1 MDDVI
6 AILKERA
13 LLDNVTGPGIHDL
26 VAQPAAVYA
35 GFDPTCSSL
44 QAGNLVTIM
53 ALAHFQRCGH
63 RVIAVAGGA
72 TGRIGDPSGKSEER
86 KLLTEDEVEQNLVG
100 IRENLSR
107 ILDFEHPTAPARI
120 VNNNDWLGP
129 YTFIGF
135 LRDVGK
141 HFRMGTML
149 GRESVRAR
157 LNSEA
162 GMSFAEFSYQLLQAY
177 DFLRLYDDA
186 GCRVQIGGSDQW
198 GNITAGTDLIR
209 RLRGVEA
216 FGLTIPLVCDS
227 AGRKFGKSEGNA
239 VYLDARRTAVYDFYQ
254 FFMRTTDA
262 DAARFLRIF
271 TFLPLEEIAALE
283 TALRETPEAR
293 AAQKRLAEEV
303 TRLVH
308 GPDGLASAQRAS
320 AVLFGES
327 MEGLRAEELLG
338 VFADAPSCALPL
350 ERLRGA
356 GMLDVAEAAGLCRS
370 RGEARRLAAAG
381 GLYINNRRVDDPAAV
396 LGEADIIDGRLVVL
410 RSGKKTFRLVKVAGE
425 RNAAPGGATAAGAR

>member
-1 MDDVI
+1 MDDVV
-6 AILKERA
+6 AILNERG
-13 LLDNVTGPGIHDL
+13 LLDQVTGPGIHTL
-26 VAQPAAVYA
+26 VKAPTAVYA
-35 GFDPTCSSL
+35 GFDPTSSSL

-86 KLLTEDEVEQNLVG
+86 KLLTEDEVERNLVG

-107 ILDFEHPTAPARI
+107 ILDFEHPTAPAVI
-120 VNNNDWLGP
+120 VNNNDWLGS

-149 GRESVRAR
+149 GKESVRAR
-157 LNSEA
+157 LSSEA

-198 GNITAGTDLIR
+198 GNIVAGTDLIR
-209 RLRGVEA
+209 RLRGGEA

-239 VYLDARRTAVYDFYQ
+239 VYLDARRTSVYDFYQ
-254 FFMRTTDA
+254 FFMRTADA
-262 DAARFLRIF
+262 DVGRFLRIF
-271 TFLPLEEIAALE
+271 TFLPPDEIAALD
-283 TALRETPEAR
+283 TAVRETPEAR
-293 AAQKRLAEEV
+293 AAQKRLAEET

-308 GPDGLASAQRAS
+308 GDAGLASAQRAS
-320 AVLFGES
+320 AALFGAS
-327 MEGLRAEELLG
+327 MEGLRADELLR
-338 VFADAPSCALPL
+338 VFAQAPSSELPV

-356 GMLDVAEAAGLCRS
+356 GVLDVAEAAGLCSS
-370 RGEARRLAAAG
+370 RGEARRLAAGG
-381 GLYINNRRVDDPAAV
+381 GLYINNRRVEDPAAV
-396 LGEADIIDGRLVVL
+396 LGDDDIIDGRLLVL
-410 RSGKKTFRLVKVAGE
+410 RSGKKTFRLVKVAG
-425 RNAAPGGATAAGAR
+425 NP